1 MFLPWVSVLT
11 LLPILEGA
19 NGESVTQPDDR
30 VTVSQ
35 GEPVLLKCIYD
46 YDTSY
51 GTPTLWWYEQHPNE
65 APRLLLTQYEASDE
79 EARRSRRGFFATPDN
94 QGKTF
99 HLKKSSSELRDSA
112 VYYCAMSDT
121 VITPSRVAAQK
132 PAGGRGD
139 GTKEVWVRAPEEQ
152 TLHSASGVSD
162 SHPAGVTVQRSNGVN
177 GPDPRLLGLAEAQ
190 WKQMIQFLK
199 MLKTSEELPRS
210 QLSCP
215 GSYQLRSEPL
225 N

>member
-1 MFLPWVSVLT
+1 MFLTWVSVVAIFST
-11 LLPILEGA
+11 LERA
-19 NGESVTQPDDR
+19 NGEPVTQPDAR

-35 GEPVLLKCIYD
+35 GEPVLLKCTYD
-46 YDTSY
+46 PSQS
-51 GTPTLWWYEQHPNE
+51 PRLWWYEQHPNE
-65 APRLLLTQYEASDE
+65 APRLLLGDYEAFSDE
-79 EARRSRRGFFATPDN
+79 ERRSRRGFSATPDK

-121 VITPSRVAAQK
+121 VIAPSRVAAQK
-132 PAGGRGD
+132 PARGRGG

-152 TLHSASGVSD
+152 TLHSSSGVSD

-177 GPDPRLLGLAEAQ
+177 GPDPRLLGLAGAQ

-215 GSYQLRSEPL
+215 GSCQLRSEPL